1 MWTVASEGLER
12 LTSDAP
18 FPASIEGFEYCQR
31 RQFWEHSGK
40 EGDSVIR
47 DCVVV
52 PQGLKG
58 KLNGDV
64 AGLRLWYRWSHPIS
78 PSQSSEDGRPELD

>member
-58 KLNGDV
+58 KLSK
-64 AGLRLWYRWSHPIS
+64 LSHLKSSRDLLPVELI
-78 PSQSSEDGRPELD
+78 SSECD